1 MGRVG
6 RRTITTKTLA
16 CTKNHEMNGDNV
28 TAAAV

>member
-6 RRTITTKTLA
+6 RRTITKTLA